1 MGYLVRPSCPK
12 CGDNRDVD
20 EIVVHNGKKTASGAA
35 AGAAL
40 GSVVPGLGTLIGGA
54 IGAIAGGVAGQKH
67 IDIDD
72 VDYDQARLWAAK
84 GENLQFYCTHC
95 RDTFFSRAQLK

>member
-20 EIVVHNGKKTASGAA
+20 EIVVHSGKKTASGAA

-40 GSVVPGLGTLIGGA
+40 GSVVPGLGDCVFFCATQNELDGKDADALI
-54 IGAIAGGVAGQKH
+54 
-67 IDIDD
+67 
-72 VDYDQARLWAAK
+72 
-84 GENLQFYCTHC
+84 
-95 RDTFFSRAQLK
+95 